1 MGALIDKLNATNAY
15 KEQIRQAIERKKV
28 AVPESTPLKDYP
40 AKIDAIYPDA
50 IFMRESNFGD
60 GCKATLSNGDKVTQW
75 ANDVVYGNG
84 IYVGYNL
91 ESTHTDYSSVGN
103 AFLVKE
109 STASDWV
116 RVASSK
122 PKKVVFF
129 NGVFVCMY
137 DSYSAGMRWSAD
149 GKTWNGVKVSGG
161 TNYMGGLFFTD
172 DNYLYLIKNDSS
184 NDGSIVHLY
193 ESSDGKTFTKIDSS
207 GFPTHSYPVT
217 SIVYSDK
224 LKKYYMCKS
233 LYSGGAPRYVY
244 YYSADLNSWT
254 EFGDD
259 LDGDFKLIGDR
270 LYCNYFRHTSSIVEL
285 WSHYTDDG
293 VTWKQIS
300 YTDDLG
306 TETNTDINIFS
317 RVNGVYFGFSYNSHT
332 KYTIYYSENGIDGWK
347 EYELPISLKFE
358 PNWSVCNGIVFN
370 MTIQST
376 NAEYVVFTRN
386 YSFDGLT
393 WFNEIHSM
401 FVDVNDNNVTSKVI
415 NNFANKYSQDMLNT
429 AYNAGVNSI

>member
-28 AVPESTPLKDYP
+28 SVPTDTPLKDYP

-50 IFMRESNFGD
+50 IFMQENNFSD
-60 GCKATLSNGDKVTQW
+60 GCTTTLSNGDTVTQW

-91 ESTHTDYSSVGN
+91 ETTHTDYSSVNN
-103 AFLVKE
+103 AFLVKD
-109 STASDWV
+109 SVGGDWV

-122 PKKVVFF
+122 PENVVFF

-137 DSYSAGMRWSAD
+137 NSYSAGMRWSAD
-149 GKTWNGVKVSGG
+149 GKTWNNVKVSGG
-161 TNYMGGLFFTD
+161 TNYMGGIFFSD
-172 DNYLYLIKNDSS
+172 NNYLYLVKS
-184 NDGSIVHLY
+184 DGSTTYLY
-193 ESSDGKTFTKIDSS
+193 RSSDGKTFTKIDTST
-207 GFPTHSYPVT
+207 FPTSSYPIT
-217 SIVYSDK
+217 SMLYSDK

-233 LYSGGAPRYVY
+233 QYSGGAPRYQH
-244 YYSADLNSWT
+244 YYSSDLKNWT
-254 EFGDD
+254 SIEDN
-259 LDGDFKLIGDR
+259 LDGDFRLVGER
-270 LYCNYFRHTSSIVEL
+270 LYCNYFRNKSSIVEL
-285 WSHYTDDG
+285 WSYYTDDG
-293 VTWKQIS
+293 VTWNQIS
-300 YTDDLG
+300 YTDTSG
-306 TETNTDINIFS
+306 TDTDINIFS
-317 RVNGVYFGFSYNSHT
+317 YVNGTYFGFSYNSHT

-370 MTIQST
+370 MTIQSA

-386 YSFDGLT
+386 YSFDGFT
-393 WFNEIHSM
+393 WFNEVHSM

>member
-1 MGALIDKLNATNAY
+1 MGTLMDKLNATKAT
-15 KEQIRQAIERKKV
+15 KEQIRQAIERKRV
-28 AVPESTPLKDYP
+28 SVPTDTPFKDYP

-60 GCKATLSNGDKVTQW
+60 GCTTKLSNGDTATQW
-75 ANDVVYGNG
+75 ARKVVYGNDV
-84 IYVGYNL
+84 YVGYDL
-91 ESTHTDYSSVGN
+91 ETTGTDYSSANN
-103 AFLVKE
+103 AFIVKA
-109 STASDWV
+109 STENDWV
-116 RVASSK
+116 RVSSGK
-122 PKKVVFF
+122 PTEVVFF

-137 DSYSAGMRWSAD
+137 ESTYYGLRWSAD
-149 GKTWNGVKVSGG
+149 GQNWESCTVNGG
-161 TNYMGGLFFTD
+161 TNYIGGLFFS
-172 DNYLYLIKNDSS
+172 DNDYLYLVKS
-184 NDGSIVHLY
+184 DGSTTYLY
-193 ESSDGKTFTKIDSS
+193 RSSDGKTFTKMDTSNY
-207 GFPTHSYPVT
+207 PTSSYPIT
-217 SIVYSDK
+217 SMLYVDK
-224 LKKYYMCKS
+224 FKKYYMCKS
-233 LYSGGAPRYVY
+233 QYSGGAPRFKY
-244 YYSADLNSWT
+244 YYSTDLVTWT
-254 EFGDD
+254 SFGDS
-259 LDGDFKLIGDR
+259 LDGVFKLVGDR
-270 LYCNYFRHTSSIVEL
+270 LYLNYFRNNSSIVEV

-293 VTWKQIS
+293 VTWNQIS
-300 YTDDLG
+300 YTSNLG
-306 TETNTDINIFS
+306 TDTDINVFAYI
-317 RVNGVYFGFSYNSHT
+317 NGKYFGFSYNSHT